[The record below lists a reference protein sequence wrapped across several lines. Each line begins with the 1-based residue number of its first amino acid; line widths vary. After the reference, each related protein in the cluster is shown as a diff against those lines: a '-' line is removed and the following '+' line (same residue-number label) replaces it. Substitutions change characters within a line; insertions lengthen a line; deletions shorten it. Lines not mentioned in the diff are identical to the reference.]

1 VKQVLTKCAL
11 ALLLGNFAASAAII
25 RILSVDTNRG
35 QNTWT
40 NQNGTDTN
48 SFLGVIRVSLDGA
61 GPLDAFCIDAFVSV
75 SVNDNYA
82 VNLTDPSSAQRQR
95 VAWLLNS
102 QLPTLNA
109 LPNGTDKRQRFAALQ
124 LTIWDI
130 VHDNGDGFG
139 AGLIRW
145 DTSGTNNTPTN
156 VRTYS
161 DLYRTLSS
169 GQSLANFGWI
179 ATHVNGPTVKQ
190 TLFVVPN
197 PEPAT
202 ALLLLPALVL
212 LRLRSR
218 RAAH

>member
-1 VKQVLTKCAL
+1 M
-11 ALLLGNFAASAAII
+11 I

-40 NQNGTDTN
+40 NQNGTDTQ

-61 GPLDAFCIDAFVSV
+61 GAKDAFCIDAFVSV
-75 SVNDNYA
+75 SINDNYA
-82 VNLTDPSSAQRQR
+82 VNLNDPSSAQRQR
-95 VAWLLNS
+95 VAWLLNN

-130 VHDNGDGFG
+130 VHDNGDGFN

-145 DTSGTNNTPTN
+145 DTAGTNNTPTN

-161 DLYRTLSS
+161 DLFRTISA

-179 ATHVNGPTVKQ
+179 ATHVDGPQVKQ

-202 ALLLLPALVL
+202 ALLLVPALIL
-212 LRLRSR
+212 LRFR
-218 RAAH
+218 RPGRNLTSPPPSNLS